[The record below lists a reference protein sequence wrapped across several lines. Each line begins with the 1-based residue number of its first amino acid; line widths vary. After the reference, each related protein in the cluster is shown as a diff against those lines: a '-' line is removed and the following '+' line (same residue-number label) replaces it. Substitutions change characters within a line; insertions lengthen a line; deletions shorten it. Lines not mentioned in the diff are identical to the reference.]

1 MEHLLVNPGFYRS
14 VNMILCLHCVHLI
27 YISTYVFTHVYAL
40 ISGPVSNLEKSMLP
54 CKETHITSHNM
65 TRAWIVGFIIYL
77 KQEILLPACAEKKQV
92 AQSLLEQLEC
102 T

>member
-40 ISGPVSNLEKSMLP
+40 ISGPVSNLEKS
-54 CKETHITSHNM
+54 I
-65 TRAWIVGFIIYL
+65 IVAV
-77 KQEILLPACAEKKQV
+77 QRNTPNESQHD
-92 AQSLLEQLEC
+92 
-102 T
+102 